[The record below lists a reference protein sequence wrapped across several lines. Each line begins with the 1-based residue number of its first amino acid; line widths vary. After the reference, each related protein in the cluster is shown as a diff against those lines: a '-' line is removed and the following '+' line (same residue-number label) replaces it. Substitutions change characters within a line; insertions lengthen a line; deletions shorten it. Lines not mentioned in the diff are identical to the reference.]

1 MGKKKKE
8 LCWVAEKE
16 MFLKGEAGGRKL
28 LAKNALVFGK
38 VTLLREQKAFIHRFP
53 VDWLK
58 VYMGGVNGYETE
70 IYFCIKTSLLTLQ
83 PYHK

>member
-1 MGKKKKE
+1 MNQVASHLTYRKE

-38 VTLLREQKAFIHRFP
+38 VTLLR
-53 VDWLK
+53 
-58 VYMGGVNGYETE
+58 
-70 IYFCIKTSLLTLQ
+70 
-83 PYHK
+83 